1 MKKFEIVRHW
11 RNCVFG
17 VILAVLSSNAFA
29 GIVYRDVI
37 ESYGNCSW
45 KNNGDGTSTIEL
57 VIKFRATNAT
67 NLAWQKFRSR
77 GIVIYTYD
85 QYGKMRPSSAAAK
98 YVMLNG
104 KKHTYYFTE
113 STYVMYHGYRTA
125 GEIPSD
131 WLIPDAFSANIQVMI
146 DNSAIKDWPGIGVRA
161 GNFTDGTDVGEVTGA
176 VYVSKM
182 SGASTCTVIDPEVP
196 PPKPPPAIEIAVAA
210 PDWNLGELPPGD
222 GEKTLSGTAQ
232 QLCFTYTGV
241 DSYRNFV
248 IDATSKNG
256 VSGDRYLLANSSKP
270 SETVSYDLT
279 LDSGTA
285 SFLLPNKAEKSVKL
299 NKGNRTCFVP
309 TFRTTVGQGAGAGN
323 YSDVLSFTVV
333 TKS

>member
-11 RNCVFG
+11 RKCVFG

-29 GIVYRDVI
+29 ILLYRDVI
-37 ESYGNCSW
+37 ENYSNCSW

-57 VIKFRATNAT
+57 VIKYRATNVT
-67 NLAWQKFRSR
+67 NLGGYNFRSR
-77 GIVIYTYD
+77 GILVYTYD
-85 QYGKMRPSSAAAK
+85 ALGAMRPSSAAAK
-98 YVMLNG
+98 SVMLND
-104 KKHTYYFTE
+104 KKHTNIFKE
-113 STYVMYHGYRTA
+113 SSYVMYYYA
-125 GEIPSD
+125 GEEGKAG
-131 WLIPDAFSANIQVMI
+131 WLNQGAFSANVQVII
-146 DNSAIKDWPGIGVRA
+146 DNSVIKDWPGIGVRA
-161 GNFTDGTDVGEVTGA
+161 GNFTDRLDIAEVIGA

-182 SGASTCTVIDPEVP
+182 GSASTCTVINPEVP

-222 GEKTLSGTAQ
+222 DEKTLGGTAQ

-248 IDATSKNG
+248 INATSENG
-256 VSGDRYLLANSSKP
+256 VSGDRYLLANTSKP

-285 SFLLPNKAEKSVKL
+285 SFLLPNKAEKSVTL

-309 TFRTTVGQGAGAGN
+309 TFRTTVGLGAGAGN